1 MLNLP
6 SILLKFITLILTV
19 EQNQSFPPPLS
30 AEKEAELFEKLSRG
44 DMRARDK
51 IIEHNLRLVSHIVR
65 KYYSSGESQD
75 ELISIGSIGLIKATD
90 SFKCEF
96 GTRFATYAAR
106 CIQNEILMFFRSQKK
121 HENDISINDTIDI
134 DKDGNPLTYL
144 DIISVDDGILE
155 DIDLKIHTDKLRE
168 LIGSVLTP
176 REEEIIVLR
185 YGLRGYK
192 PETQRGVAKHLG
204 ISRSYVS
211 RIEKRALLKLRDSF
225 GGDVPSFDY

>member
-1 MLNLP
+1 MLNLS
-6 SILLKFITLILTV
+6 SILLKFVTLILTV
-19 EQNQSFPPPLS
+19 EQNQSFPPPLC
-30 AEKEAELFEKLSRG
+30 AEEEAELFAKMAGG
-44 DMRARDK
+44 DMKARDK
-51 IIEHNLRLVSHIVR
+51 LIEHNLRLVSHIVR

-121 HENDISINDTIDI
+121 HEADVSINDTIDI

-144 DIISVDDGILE
+144 DIISVDDMVLD
-155 DIDLKIHTDKLRE
+155 DIDLRLHTEKLNS
-168 LIGSVLTP
+168 LIRTVLSP
-176 REEEIIVLR
+176 REEKIIVLR
-185 YGLRGYK
+185 YGLRGFK

-211 RIEKRALLKLRDSF
+211 RIEKRALIKLRDSF
-225 GGDVPSFDY
+225 GGDTPSFE